1 MTGAP
6 AGRKAAGLGVAV
18 LLAVAVGA
26 CGATSHPSQAHG
38 ARTAGV
44 PGTASLQ
51 GSTCA
56 DWRTASR
63 RERLATIRLLT
74 LAATKPDPENR
85 GATLDA
91 RDASSLFQ
99 RACSTRQSRWA
110 VLYEIYNR
118 AAAFRRARGGSPAP

>member
-1 MTGAP
+1 
-6 AGRKAAGLGVAV
+6 V

-26 CGATSHPSQAHG
+26 CGGASHSSQARG

-56 DWRTASR
+56 DWRRASR

-91 RDASSLFQ
+91 RDAYSLFQ
-99 RACSTRQSRWA
+99 RACSTRQSRSA

-118 AAAFRRARGGSPAP
+118 AAAFKRVRGGAPLP